1 METKKRVRRVH
12 TREFKA
18 ETVALV
24 RTGGRNAGQ
33 VARELGLADSLVR
46 AWVRQADVDAG
57 RGPAGALTTA
67 EKEELS
73 QLRREVKVLRMER
86 EILKRGGHLLR
97 QGERVKFAFISEE
110 KVAFPVAV
118 LCRLLAVS
126 PSGFYAMHGRPRSLH
141 ARRDD
146 KLAEQ
151 VVEAHAASKG
161 RYGSPRVHAE
171 LKAAGERVG
180 RKRVARL
187 MREKKLAAR
196 TRRRFRTTTDSK
208 HDFPIA
214 PNVLERNFTAS
225 APDRAWVTDITFVWT
240 AQGWLY
246 LAVILDLFSRR
257 VVGWATSQN
266 VDRYLALAAL
276 DTALARRR
284 PAVGLVH
291 HSDRGSTYASSDY
304 RKALDAR
311 GLECSMSRKGD
322 CWDNA
327 VAESFF
333 STLKR
338 ELEGID
344 DFESRAGAA
353 LSIGD
358 YIDGFYNLQRRHSA
372 INYTSPVEFELIHS
386 MQRAAA

>member
-1 METKKRVRRVH
+1 
-12 TREFKA
+12 
-18 ETVALV
+18 
-24 RTGGRNAGQ
+24 
-33 VARELGLADSLVR
+33 
-46 AWVRQADVDAG
+46 
-57 RGPAGALTTA
+57 
-67 EKEELS
+67 
-73 QLRREVKVLRMER
+73 
-86 EILKRGGHLLR
+86 
-97 QGERVKFAFISEE
+97 VKFAFISEE
-110 KVAFPVAV
+110 KVAFPVAA

-126 PSGFYAMHGRPRSLH
+126 PSGFYAAQGRPRSPH
-141 ARRDD
+141 AGRDD

-151 VVEAHAASKG
+151 VVKAYTASKG

-187 MREKKLAAR
+187 MREKRLVAR
-196 TRRRFRTTTDSK
+196 MRRRFRTTTDSK

-214 PNVLERNFTAS
+214 PNVLDRDFTAS
-225 APDRAWVTDITFVWT
+225 APDRAWVTDITFLWT

-246 LAVILDLFSRR
+246 LAAILDLFSRR

-266 VDRYLALAAL
+266 VDRHLALAAL

-284 PAVGLVH
+284 PAAGLVH

-344 DFESRAGAA
+344 DFESRAGAT

-358 YIDGFYNLQRRHSA
+358 YIDGFYNIQRRHSA
-372 INYTSPVEFELIHS
+372 INYTSPIEFELIHS
-386 MQRAAA
+386 VKRAAA

>member
-1 METKKRVRRVH
+1 M
-12 TREFKA
+12 
-18 ETVALV
+18 
-24 RTGGRNAGQ
+24 
-33 VARELGLADSLVR
+33 
-46 AWVRQADVDAG
+46 
-57 RGPAGALTTA
+57 
-67 EKEELS
+67 
-73 QLRREVKVLRMER
+73 
-86 EILKRGGHLLR
+86 
-97 QGERVKFAFISEE
+97 KFAFISEE
-110 KVAFPVAV
+110 KVAFPVAA
-118 LCRLLAVS
+118 LCRLMAVS
-126 PSGFYAMHGRPRSLH
+126 PSGFYAAQERPRSLH

-146 KLAEQ
+146 KLTKQ

-171 LKAAGERVG
+171 LKAAGEQVG

-196 TRRRFRTTTDSK
+196 MRRRFRTTTDSK

-214 PNVLERNFTAS
+214 PNVLERDFTAS
-225 APDRAWVTDITFVWT
+225 APDRAWVTDITFLWT

-266 VDRYLALAAL
+266 VDRHLALAAL

-284 PAVGLVH
+284 PVAGLVH
-291 HSDRGSTYASSDY
+291 HSDRGSTYASGDY

-344 DFESRAGAA
+344 DFESRAGAT

-358 YIDGFYNLQRRHSA
+358 YIDGFYNIQRRHSA
-372 INYTSPVEFELIHS
+372 INYTSPIEFELIHS
-386 MQRAAA
+386 VKRAAA

>member
-1 METKKRVRRVH
+1 
-12 TREFKA
+12 
-18 ETVALV
+18 
-24 RTGGRNAGQ
+24 
-33 VARELGLADSLVR
+33 
-46 AWVRQADVDAG
+46 
-57 RGPAGALTTA
+57 
-67 EKEELS
+67 
-73 QLRREVKVLRMER
+73 
-86 EILKRGGHLLR
+86 
-97 QGERVKFAFISEE
+97 VKFAFISEE
-110 KVAFPVAV
+110 KVAFPVAA

-126 PSGFYAMHGRPRSLH
+126 PSGFYAAQRRPRSPH
-141 ARRDD
+141 AGRDD

-151 VVEAHAASKG
+151 VVKAHTASKG
-161 RYGSPRVHAE
+161 RYGSPREHAE

-187 MREKKLAAR
+187 MREKRLVAR
-196 TRRRFRTTTDSK
+196 MRRRFRTTTDSK

-214 PNVLERNFTAS
+214 PNVLDRDFTAS
-225 APDRAWVTDITFVWT
+225 APDRAWVTDITFLWT

-246 LAVILDLFSRR
+246 LAAILDLFSRR

-266 VDRYLALAAL
+266 VDRHLALAAL

-284 PAVGLVH
+284 PAAGLVH

-344 DFESRAGAA
+344 DFESRAGAT

-358 YIDGFYNLQRRHSA
+358 YIDGFYNIQRRHSA
-372 INYTSPVEFELIHS
+372 INYTSPIEFELIHS
-386 MQRAAA
+386 VKRAAA

>member
-1 METKKRVRRVH
+1 
-12 TREFKA
+12 
-18 ETVALV
+18 
-24 RTGGRNAGQ
+24 
-33 VARELGLADSLVR
+33 
-46 AWVRQADVDAG
+46 
-57 RGPAGALTTA
+57 
-67 EKEELS
+67 
-73 QLRREVKVLRMER
+73 
-86 EILKRGGHLLR
+86 
-97 QGERVKFAFISEE
+97 VKFAFISEE

-118 LCRLLAVS
+118 LCRLMAVS
-126 PSGFYAMHGRPRSLH
+126 PSGFYAAQGRPRSLH
-141 ARRDD
+141 GRRDD
-146 KLAEQ
+146 KLMEQ
-151 VVEAHAASKG
+151 VVQAHAASKG
-161 RYGSPRVHAE
+161 RYGSPRVHAD

-187 MREKKLAAR
+187 MREKKLTAR
-196 TRRRFRTTTDSK
+196 MRRRFRTTTDSK
-208 HDFPIA
+208 HDLPIA
-214 PNVLERNFTAS
+214 PNVLARDFTAS
-225 APDRAWVTDITFVWT
+225 APDRAWVTDITFLWT

-266 VDRYLALAAL
+266 VDRHLALAAL

-284 PAVGLVH
+284 PAAGLVH

-304 RKALDAR
+304 QKALAAR

-333 STLKR
+333 STIKR

-344 DFESRAGAA
+344 DFESRAGAT

-358 YIDGFYNLQRRHSA
+358 YIDGFYNIQRRHSA
-372 INYTSPVEFELIHS
+372 INYSSPVEYELIHS
-386 MQRAAA
+386 VRRAAA

>member
-1 METKKRVRRVH
+1 M
-12 TREFKA
+12 
-18 ETVALV
+18 
-24 RTGGRNAGQ
+24 
-33 VARELGLADSLVR
+33 
-46 AWVRQADVDAG
+46 
-57 RGPAGALTTA
+57 
-67 EKEELS
+67 
-73 QLRREVKVLRMER
+73 
-86 EILKRGGHLLR
+86 
-97 QGERVKFAFISEE
+97 KFAFISEE
-110 KVAFPVAV
+110 KVAFPVAA
-118 LCRLLAVS
+118 LCRLMAVS
-126 PSGFYAMHGRPRSLH
+126 PSGFYAAQERPRSLH

-146 KLAEQ
+146 KLTEQ

-171 LKAAGERVG
+171 LKAAGEQVG

-196 TRRRFRTTTDSK
+196 MRRRFRTTTDSK

-214 PNVLERNFTAS
+214 PNVLERDFTAS
-225 APDRAWVTDITFVWT
+225 APDRAWVTDITFLWT

-266 VDRYLALAAL
+266 VDRHLALAAL

-284 PAVGLVH
+284 PAAGLVH

-344 DFESRAGAA
+344 DFESRAGAT

-358 YIDGFYNLQRRHSA
+358 YIDGFYNIQRRHSA

-386 MQRAAA
+386 VKRAAA

>member
-1 METKKRVRRVH
+1 
-12 TREFKA
+12 
-18 ETVALV
+18 
-24 RTGGRNAGQ
+24 
-33 VARELGLADSLVR
+33 
-46 AWVRQADVDAG
+46 
-57 RGPAGALTTA
+57 
-67 EKEELS
+67 
-73 QLRREVKVLRMER
+73 
-86 EILKRGGHLLR
+86 
-97 QGERVKFAFISEE
+97 VKFAFIAEE

-126 PSGFYAMHGRPRSLH
+126 PSGYYATLGRPRSQH
-141 ARRDD
+141 ARRDED
-146 KLAEQ
+146 LAKR
-151 VVEAHAASKG
+151 VADAHLASKR

-171 LKAAGERVG
+171 LTAAGERVG

-187 MREKKLAAR
+187 MREKELVGR
-196 TRRRFRTTTDSK
+196 MRRRFRTTTDSK
-208 HDFPIA
+208 HGFPIA
-214 PNVLERNFTAS
+214 PNVIARDFTAS
-225 APDRAWVTDITFVWT
+225 APDQVWVTDITFLWT

-266 VDRYLALAAL
+266 VDRHLALAAL
-276 DTALARRR
+276 DTAFTKRR
-284 PAVGLVH
+284 PIAGLVH

-311 GLECSMSRKGD
+311 GIECSMSRKGD

-333 STLKR
+333 ATLKR

-344 DFESRAGAA
+344 TMESRTAA
-353 LSIGD
+353 IISIGE
-358 YIDGFYNLQRRHSA
+358 YIDGFYNLERRHSA

-386 MQRAAA
+386 VKRAA